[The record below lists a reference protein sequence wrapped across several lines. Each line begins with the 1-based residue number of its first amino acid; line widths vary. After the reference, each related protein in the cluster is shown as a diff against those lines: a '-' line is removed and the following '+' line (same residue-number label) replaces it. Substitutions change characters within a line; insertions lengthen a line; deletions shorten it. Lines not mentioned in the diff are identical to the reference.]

1 MARAGIAISPRTRR
15 ISALMSSPRRRNIA
29 RVSTDSRLQRGT
41 ASEQLAVEYLHAR
54 GLVVLARNVRCR
66 AGELDLVCLDGRVLA
81 IVEVRQRA
89 KRDFGGALASVTW
102 RKQRKIIRAA
112 QFFLLRQAEWRRHVM
127 RFDVVAVEGVPDGAH
142 RIVWIKDAFRA
153 A

>member
-1 MARAGIAISPRTRR
+1 MPAPSP
-15 ISALMSSPRRRNIA
+15 RNIA
-29 RVSTDSRLQRGT
+29 SVSTDSRLQRGA
-41 ASEQLAVEYLHAR
+41 ASEQLAVAYLHAQ

-66 AGELDLVCLDGRVLA
+66 AGELDLVCLDGGVLA

-102 RKQRKIIRAA
+102 RKQRKIIRAT
-112 QFFLLRQAEWRRHVM
+112 QFFLQRQAEWRSRVM
-127 RFDVVAVEGVPDGAH
+127 RFDVLAVEGVPDGVH

>member
-1 MARAGIAISPRTRR
+1 MPAPR
-15 ISALMSSPRRRNIA
+15 PRNIA
-29 RVSTDSRLQRGT
+29 SVSTDSRLQRGA
-41 ASEQLAVEYLHAR
+41 ASEQLAVEYLHAQ

-66 AGELDLVCLDGRVLA
+66 AGELDLVCLDGGVLA

-102 RKQRKIIRAA
+102 RKQRKIIRAT
-112 QFFLLRQAEWRRHVM
+112 QFFLQRQAEWRSRVM
-127 RFDVVAVEGVPDGAH
+127 RFDVLAVEGVPDGAH